1 MKGAGAPDTAAV
13 PGPSATAHITWT
25 DLRES
30 ARGVISPRRWAATL
44 RNPGKSL
51 KQMTGPGPVFALVV
65 LFGINAVDELDRT
78 GFGIL
83 LPNIRDAFGMSN
95 TGILTLVGLT
105 ALGALLLQLPIAIWA
120 DRGNRVFI
128 TLVGAAT
135 WAVFSVFTGAATAI
149 WMLVV
154 ARAGSGV
161 GRAVVDPTHNSLLSD
176 YYPVD
181 RRPGV
186 FSFHRAANVLGQ
198 FLGPLVAGALAYT
211 FSWRT
216 PFFVFAV
223 PTVVLVILGSRMR
236 EPLRGAQERRAS
248 GASEEVIETEEP
260 TPSFAESWR
269 LLWKVEVLRRIW
281 YAVPFLA
288 VSLIG
293 FVSLASL
300 LYSDVYNLNE
310 LQRGYL
316 AAVVEPFQ
324 LLGLAV
330 GARLGTRLFLKD
342 PSLIFRFLKWVA
354 FTASILAAGFALAP
368 VLAVAVVFNILL
380 TTVLAILLPGVL
392 ATLSLAIPAR
402 ARAVGFSV
410 ASWWAIPGLALLPL
424 IGWIGDNWGTRLGM
438 LVMTPILLI
447 GGLMIS
453 SGGSVISRDIEDV
466 WKSSAARSQALVDR
480 LEGRSKLLVVK
491 DLNVGY
497 NGVRVLFDVNM
508 EVAEGQIV
516 ALLGTNGAGKS
527 TLLRAVSGI
536 TEADFGA
543 VIFDGRDITHA
554 PPNEIAALGVAQVPG
569 GAGVF
574 PSLTVQENLR
584 SAGWLLRRDRAGL
597 NARIDETLEVFPV
610 LRERLDEPAANLS
623 GGQQQMLG
631 LGMALLSR
639 PRLLIIDELSLGLAP
654 VVVSKLAEL
663 VRGVAAEGTTV
674 LLVEQSVNVALT
686 MATTAYFMERGRVQF
701 SGPAHELL
709 QRTDLLRAVFLADGT
724 APTTGRSPGHG
735 AATNGDAPRTAAT
748 PGTPPLPRAA
758 PAEHLAGRLELR
770 NITRRFGGISA
781 VEDVTIAVAPG
792 EIVGLIGQNGAGKT
806 TIFDL
811 VCGYQPLDG
820 GRVVLDGRDISGLS
834 PGRRARRGL
843 GRTFQG
849 GRLFPGLTVA
859 ETVAVSLDRSVAVR
873 DPLNAALRLP
883 PHFDS
888 ERDVAARVHELL
900 ELFGL
905 GAYRDSFTAELS
917 TGTRRIVELACI
929 VGHQPSVLLLDEP
942 AGGVAQ
948 REVEQLSTMLRRI
961 RDELGCSMVVIEHD
975 MPMIAALSD
984 RLVAL
989 ETGVVIAEGEP
1000 TDVLTNP
1007 RVIASYLGDD
1017 HAAVARS
1024 GAAVPNDM
1032 GDPHDTKGD
1041 RTMEGTT

>member
-1 MKGAGAPDTAAV
+1 MTATTDRPVA
-13 PGPSATAHITWT
+13 AEERITLT
-25 DLRES
+25 DLRDS
-30 ARGVISPRRWAATL
+30 VKGVLVPRRWAAAM
-44 RNPGKSL
+44 RHPGTSL
-51 KQMTGPGPVFALVV
+51 KQMTGTGPVFPLLI
-65 LFGINAVDELDRT
+65 LFGLNCVDELDRT

-83 LPNIRDAFGMSN
+83 LPNIRDAFGLTN

-120 DRGNRVFI
+120 DRGNRVLI
-128 TLVGAAT
+128 ALLGAAM
-135 WAVFSVFTGAATAI
+135 WAVFSVFTGAATAT
-149 WMLVV
+149 WMLIV
-154 ARAGSGV
+154 ARTGSGI

-181 RRPGV
+181 RRNSV

-198 FLGPLVAGALAYT
+198 FLGPLLAGALAAAFT
-211 FSWRT
+211 WRT
-216 PFFVFAV
+216 PFYVFAV
-223 PTVVLVILGSRMR
+223 PTVILVILGTRMR
-236 EPLRGAQERRAS
+236 EPIRGAQERRAS
-248 GASEEVIETEEP
+248 GASEEVAETEEP
-260 TPSFAESWR
+260 TPSFAEAWR
-269 LLWKVEVLRRIW
+269 LLWKIDVLRRIW

-293 FVSLASL
+293 FVSLAGL
-300 LYSDVYNLNE
+300 LYSDVYELDE

-316 AAVVEPFQ
+316 AAFVEPFQ

-342 PSLIFRFLKWVA
+342 PALIFRFLKWVA
-354 FTASILAAGFALAP
+354 ITSAVLAAGFALSP
-368 VLAVAVVFNILL
+368 VLWLAVVFNILL
-380 TTVLAILLPGVL
+380 TTVLAVLLPGVL
-392 ATLSLAIPAR
+392 ASLSLAIPAR

-410 ASWWAIPGLALLPL
+410 ASWWAIPGLLLLPL
-424 IGWIGDNWGTRLGM
+424 IGWISDNWGTRLGM

-453 SGGSVISRDIEDV
+453 SGGSVVRRDIEDV
-466 WKSSAARSQALVDR
+466 WKSSTARSQALVDR
-480 LEGRSKLLVVK
+480 RDGRSKLLVIR

-497 NGVRVLFDVNM
+497 NGLQVLFDVNM
-508 EVAEGQIV
+508 EVGEGEIV

-527 TLLRAVSGI
+527 TLLRAVSGV

-554 PPNEIAALGVAQVPG
+554 PPNEIASFGVAQVPG

-574 PSLTVQENLR
+574 PSLTVRENLR
-584 SAGWLLRRDRAGL
+584 SAGWLLRRDRAAL
-597 NARIDETLEVFPV
+597 HARIDETLEVFPV
-610 LRERLDEPAANLS
+610 LQDRLDEPAANLS
-623 GGQQQMLG
+623 GGQQQMLA

-654 VVVSKLAEL
+654 VVVAKLAEL
-663 VRGVAAEGTTV
+663 VRQVAATGTTV

-709 QRTDLLRAVFLADGT
+709 ERPDLLRAVFLADG
-724 APTTGRSPGHG
+724 S
-735 AATNGDAPRTAAT
+735 
-748 PGTPPLPRAA
+748 A
-758 PAEHLAGRLELR
+758 PATGPSNGAGSSNGAGAVPHGTDGPGSAAGAEVAPALDLR
-770 NITRRFGGISA
+770 DVTRRFGGISA
-781 VEDVTIAVAPG
+781 VEDVSIKVGPG

-820 GRVVLDGRDISGLS
+820 GRILVAGRDVSGLS

-859 ETVAVSLDRSVAVR
+859 ETLAVSLDRSIEVR

-888 ERDVAARVHELL
+888 EQKVGARVRELL

-917 TGTRRIVELACI
+917 TGTRRIVELACV

-948 REVEQLSTMLRRI
+948 REVEQLGDMLRRI

-989 ETGVVIAEGEP
+989 ETGMVIAQGRP
-1000 TDVLTNP
+1000 ADVLADP
-1007 RVIASYLGDD
+1007 RVVASYLGDD

-1024 GAAVPNDM
+1024 GTRP
-1032 GDPHDTKGD
+1032 DP
-1041 RTMEGTT
+1041 